1 MVILGHLPHKRGMA
15 GGRAI
20 KFRFIQALRGIA
32 AALVVLYHA
41 AEGGHIPAL
50 MAVLPAP
57 AAALFHHG
65 WIGVPIFFALS
76 GFVIAYSVSG
86 QAIGWGFFG
95 RFILRRSVRLDP
107 PYWVSIGLVVAI
119 GALSAWVKAEAF
131 DLPTPGQLLSHI
143 TYTQVL
149 LGYPPINDVYWTL
162 TYEVQFYLVLVL
174 ALLVQQRMARNMG
187 QPVSGGIIFGG
198 LLIMAL
204 WNVAVME
211 RSYVPGLFI
220 DLWASFFGGVL
231 AFWALSDRRAATALV
246 ALALVTLVYGSD
258 PQRCSLITASLLYA
272 VGVAGKLEH
281 GLANRW
287 FQGLGAISYS
297 LYLIHNPVQGA
308 AFFVARK
315 ILPGGAAGEAIQ
327 LVVASVACIA
337 AAALLWWLVEQPS
350 QALAKRWGRRPAG
363 TPPPTV

>member
-162 TYEVQFYLVLVL
+162 TYEVQFLPCPRPCL
-174 ALLVQQRMARNMG
+174 AG
-187 QPVSGGIIFGG
+187 P
-198 LLIMAL
+198 
-204 WNVAVME
+204 
-211 RSYVPGLFI
+211 
-220 DLWASFFGGVL
+220 
-231 AFWALSDRRAATALV
+231 ATDGA
-246 ALALVTLVYGSD
+246 
-258 PQRCSLITASLLYA
+258 
-272 VGVAGKLEH
+272 EH
-281 GLANRW
+281 GA
-287 FQGLGAISYS
+287 
-297 LYLIHNPVQGA
+297 
-308 AFFVARK
+308 
-315 ILPGGAAGEAIQ
+315 
-327 LVVASVACIA
+327 ACIG
-337 AAALLWWLVEQPS
+337 
-350 QALAKRWGRRPAG
+350 RYHFRRPADHG
-363 TPPPTV
+363 ALECRGDGKIICPRPFH